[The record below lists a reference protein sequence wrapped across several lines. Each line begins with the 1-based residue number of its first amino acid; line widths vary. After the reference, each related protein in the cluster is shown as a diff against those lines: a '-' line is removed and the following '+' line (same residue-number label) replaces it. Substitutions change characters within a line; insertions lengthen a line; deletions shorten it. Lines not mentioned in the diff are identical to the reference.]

1 MIMAKKKVDPQE
13 LSVEERLKALYRLQ
27 TIVSEID
34 RIRTVRGELPIE
46 VQELEDEIEGRNTR
60 RQRFERDIETR
71 NHYIKERKR
80 MITQSQELVGKYT
93 QQLDGVR
100 NNREYDALSK
110 EIEYQNL
117 EIQFSEKK
125 INEDLYAIKRL
136 TEELEELIEDTKGRI
151 QDLETKKGELDEII
165 QETREDEERLRE
177 EAKQIEAIIEPRL
190 LNAFKR
196 LRHASR
202 NGLAVASIDRD
213 ACTGCFNKIPPQHQ
227 LDVKLHKKVIVCEY
241 CGRILVD
248 PEMAQSV
255 DAKK

>member
-80 MITQSQELVGKYT
+80 MITQSQELVEKYT